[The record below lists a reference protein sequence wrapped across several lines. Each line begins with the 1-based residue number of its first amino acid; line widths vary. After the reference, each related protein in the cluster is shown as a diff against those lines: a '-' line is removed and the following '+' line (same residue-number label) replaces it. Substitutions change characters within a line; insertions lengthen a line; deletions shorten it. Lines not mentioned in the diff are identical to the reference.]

1 MIMHGATSH
10 YLLTKKTAEEYRG
23 KGYEVVLEAPLD
35 FLPGFTADLLV
46 RKGDEVKVIEVKSRP
61 ALAADPRIG
70 ELARRI
76 ESMPG
81 WTFELLLVSEPEKL
95 DTPVGARSFA
105 NENIAQRFEEAE
117 RALKAGLPEAAFLL
131 AWSALEAAIRVV
143 FAEQGV
149 TESGVT
155 GPHFVL
161 SQAVIH
167 GVISREEY
175 KTLKEMMN
183 YRNAIVHGFSL
194 SDFRAEMVIDLI
206 ASGRRIIAAASATK
220 DDGRRSASR

>member
-1 MIMHGATSH
+1 MVRHGAISE
-10 YLLTKKTAEEYRG
+10 YLLIKQTAEEYRSR
-23 KGYEVVLEAPLD
+23 GYEVVLAAPLE

-61 ALAADPRIG
+61 SLAADPRIG
-70 ELARRI
+70 ELVRRI

-95 DTPVGARSFA
+95 DSPAGARSFG
-105 NENIAQRFEEAE
+105 NENIAHRFEEAE
-117 RALKAGLPEAAFLL
+117 RALEAGLPEAAFLL
-131 AWSALEAAIRVV
+131 AWSAHEAAIRVV
-143 FAEQGV
+143 FAEQGI
-149 TESGVT
+149 TESGIT

-161 SQAVIH
+161 NQAVIH
-167 GVISREEY
+167 GVISRQEY
-175 KTLKEMMN
+175 KALKEMLK

-194 SDFRAEMVIDLI
+194 SDFRAELVVDLI
-206 ASGRRIIAAASATK
+206 TAGRRIIASASATK